1 MLPQFVILGAQK
13 AGSTFIFECLKEHP
27 RLYMPRFETE
37 FFEDPF
43 YNSSQ
48 LAELEALF
56 ENCRTDQLR
65 GIKRPD
71 YLPRPECPARLKL
84 HLPQAKFIVVLREPI
99 ARMISAFFWYVQVG
113 LLPVMPLDIGFER
126 LTDGRLISRYP
137 QAQDLIEYGYYY
149 QHIVRYWNLF
159 ARDQFHII
167 LYDDLRADPL
177 TTVQRA
183 YQFLGV
189 DSTYIPAFLEQ
200 KPKQSVYAPQRLRW
214 FAFANRHFFYTQVP
228 YAVNQIALRPKASR
242 LLRIPYYGFV
252 AVDRLLLARL
262 FHAQRPVLSPPLTQE
277 VAKLY
282 REDINALEAA
292 LERDLSVWRR

>member
-27 RLYMPRFETE
+27 QLYMPRFETE

-43 YNSSQ
+43 YNLNQ
-48 LAELEALF
+48 IDELETLF
-56 ENCRTDQLR
+56 EKCRIDQLR

-71 YLPRPECPARLKL
+71 YLARPECPARLKL
-84 HLPQAKFIVVLREPI
+84 HLPQAKFIVVIREPI

-113 LLPVMPLDIGFER
+113 LLPVIPLDIGIER
-126 LTDGRLISRYP
+126 LVDGSLISSYP

-149 QHIVRYWNLF
+149 KHIVRYWNLF

-167 LYDDLRADPL
+167 LYDELRADPL
-177 TTVQRA
+177 GTVQRT

-189 DSTYIPAFLEQ
+189 NSSYIPAFLEQ
-200 KPKQSVYAPQRLRW
+200 KPKQSVYAAQRLRW

-228 YAVNQIALRPKASR
+228 YAANQIALCPKTSR
-242 LLRIPYYGFV
+242 LVRIPYYGFV
-252 AVDRLLLARL
+252 AVDRLVLARI
-262 FHAQRPVLSPPLTQE
+262 FHAEQPDLSSFLTQE

-282 REDINALEAA
+282 REDINDLEVV
-292 LERDLSVWRR
+292 LERDLKAWRR